1 MNTRISSLEQ
11 ENQKLKHLLSQTKK
25 DMQTSLSAISHE
37 LRNSLTLII
46 GSMQLIEQDHPEIAS
61 VRDWSSIRSDLDHM
75 QLFLQ
80 DLSSYKSLQ
89 FTRLNCCLCDL
100 TAFLQDIC
108 HNCSSWFDGTHRQ
121 LVFSAPEIPF
131 TSYTD
136 APKLYQAITNLIK
149 NGLEALDSE
158 GTVSLRLRNVTPE
171 EAAYTGTEASAIE
184 IKDTG
189 IGLTSKQ
196 QEEIFRPF
204 YTSKPSG
211 TGLGLP
217 IALDIIKAHGGTIL
231 VKSAPHKGSVFTVLL
246 PRFPGPAE

>member
-1 MNTRISSLEQ
+1 
-11 ENQKLKHLLSQTKK
+11 
-25 DMQTSLSAISHE
+25 MQTSLSAISHE

-231 VKSAPHKGSVFTVLL
+231 VRSAPHKGSVFTVLL